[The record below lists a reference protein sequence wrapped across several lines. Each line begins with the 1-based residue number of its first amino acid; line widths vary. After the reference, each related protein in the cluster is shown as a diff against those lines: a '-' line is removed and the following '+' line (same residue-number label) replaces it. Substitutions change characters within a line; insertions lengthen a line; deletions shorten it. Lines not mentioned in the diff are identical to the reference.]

1 MSTCRNLI
9 LFALVAFVSFMG
21 VASAQEAYG
30 YGPTTD
36 WSGGAPS
43 AAPQQSIIQ
52 KAGLFHVK
60 DGIFLQIEG
69 ASLTLGDSV
78 VDTGN
83 SSTLLT
89 SDTSFGVMGT
99 VGSIG
104 KRGLGM
110 EVAAGYFSSTYSGYF
125 NENGVSGTVDT
136 DLTLIPAFVNLRF
149 QLGLTHNLAIEVAA
163 GAGGAYTS
171 ATATAVS
178 EVGDIQADASSFA
191 AGYQGMIGISYAL
204 GNHADFLLHYR
215 HMSFP
220 TGDEL
225 KANSVGVGLRL
236 RF

>member
-1 MSTCRNLI
+1 MSICRNLP
-9 LFALVAFVSFMG
+9 LCAVFGAASWASDL
-21 VASAQEAYG
+21 SAQEAYG
-30 YGPTTD
+30 YGPSND
-36 WSGGAPS
+36 WSAGAPA
-43 AAPQQSIIQ
+43 AAPRESIIQ

-163 GAGGAYTS
+163 GAGGAYST

-204 GNHADFLLHYR
+204 GNHADLLLNYR
-215 HMSFP
+215 HISFP
-220 TGDEL
+220 TGDSL